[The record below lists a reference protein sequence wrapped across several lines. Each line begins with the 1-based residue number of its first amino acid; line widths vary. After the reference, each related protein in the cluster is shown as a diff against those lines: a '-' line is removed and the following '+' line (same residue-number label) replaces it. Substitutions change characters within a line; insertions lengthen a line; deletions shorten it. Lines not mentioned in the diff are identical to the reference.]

1 MLFPHL
7 TDGFRHPPVTN
18 LMHRRITCL
27 LALACLPCALVVAAA
42 QQPVRPPR
50 PVTQRDS
57 TAKPDSVEADSTS
70 DDEDIPPRAIT
81 TGLTLGGLNYD
92 GGRSERA
99 TSAVLRWHA
108 LPWLSVGT
116 TPTFAR
122 SLEPNTIATRPEV
135 SRSGLTDLPI
145 EINASHAFD
154 ASLSPSLDIGLG
166 ITLPVGDTATGFGT
180 GSVGSSISIGGGLAL
195 TDRVGVHAGAGRSL
209 TDFSLQS
216 TFNGTS
222 SEFGDVGFSLQA
234 SDEFSL
240 SVGVDGDIGQVD
252 PAYGRAASL
261 SGGVTMA
268 LPILNSVSFNASRGI
283 SGATPTWSFA
293 IGVGT
298 DFASV
303 GSVILGSAASRLHRA
318 FGGGRHGLV
327 ASGSPKTPT
336 TRRKQR

>member
-1 MLFPHL
+1 
-7 TDGFRHPPVTN
+7 
-18 LMHRRITCL
+18 MHRHITSL
-27 LALACLPCALVVAAA
+27 LALACLPCALAVAAA
-42 QQPVRPPR
+42 QQPARAPR
-50 PVTQRDS
+50 PAVQRDT

-70 DDEDIPPRAIT
+70 DDDDVPPHVIT
-81 TGLTLGGLNYD
+81 SGLSFGGLNYD

-99 TSAVLRWHA
+99 TSAVFRWRA
-108 LPWLSVGT
+108 LPWLSVGA

-122 SLEPNTIATRPEV
+122 SQEPNVIATRAAV

-145 EINASHAFD
+145 EISADHAFD
-154 ASLSPSLDIGLG
+154 APLSPSLNIGLG

-180 GSVGSSISIGGGLAL
+180 GSVGSSISLGGGIAL
-195 TDRVGVHAGAGRSL
+195 TDRLGVHAGAGRSL

-234 SDEFSL
+234 SDQFSL
-240 SVGVDGDIGQVD
+240 SAGVDGDIGQVD
-252 PAYGRAASL
+252 PAYGRAVSL

-298 DFASV
+298 DFASI
-303 GSVILGSAASRLHRA
+303 GSVSLGGAASRLHRA

-327 ASGSPKTPT
+327 ASGSTKTPT
-336 TRRKQR
+336 TRRKHP